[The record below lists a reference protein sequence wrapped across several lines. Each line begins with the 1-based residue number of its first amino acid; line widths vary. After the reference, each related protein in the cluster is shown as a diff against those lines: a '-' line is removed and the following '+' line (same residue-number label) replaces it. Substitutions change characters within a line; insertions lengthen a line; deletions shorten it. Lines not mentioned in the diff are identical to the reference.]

1 MDIQTLLNQFKGFMN
16 NPVQY
21 MMSNRLNIPQ
31 EMLNNPSQ
39 SIQYLLNTGK
49 ITQQQYDWAVNQAK
63 NLQNNNDF
71 KNLLNNYRQ

>member
-1 MDIQTLLNQFKGFMN
+1 MDIQTLLNQFKGFMS
-16 NPVQY
+16 NPVQF

-31 EMLNNPSQ
+31 EMLNNPNQ